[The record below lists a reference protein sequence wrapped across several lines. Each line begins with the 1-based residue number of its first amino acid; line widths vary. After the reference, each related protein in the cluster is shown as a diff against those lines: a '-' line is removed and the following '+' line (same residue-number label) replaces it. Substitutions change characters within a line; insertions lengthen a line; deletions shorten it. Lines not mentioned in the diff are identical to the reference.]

1 MGSTEA
7 KAYLASPEVVAA
19 SSLTGK
25 ISGSGR
31 YRQPDDWTGIEFG
44 VSKVVGQLD
53 SMQASAETEFGNK
66 IKGSAEDSE
75 SEISVLPGFPEKI
88 SGEVSFQGL
97 GCKWLKRHR
106 SSI

>member
-25 ISGSGR
+25 ISGPGR
-31 YRQPDDWTGIEFG
+31 YKQPDDWTGIEFG
-44 VSKVVGQLD
+44 VDEVVGQLD
-53 SMQASAETEFGNK
+53 SIQPSVELGIGTK
-66 IKGSAEDSE
+66 IEGLAEDSE
-75 SEISVLPGFPEKI
+75 SEISVLPGFPEKL

-97 GCKWLKRHR
+97 DRKWLKGHR